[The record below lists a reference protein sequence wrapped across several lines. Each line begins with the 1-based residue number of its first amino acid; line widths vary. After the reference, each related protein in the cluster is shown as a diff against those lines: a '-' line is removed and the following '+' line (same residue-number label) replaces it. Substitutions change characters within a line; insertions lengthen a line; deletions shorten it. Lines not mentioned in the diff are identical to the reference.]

1 MKSIELSR
9 LAWNESS
16 LLRRAPHCTS
26 QLFAQH
32 ELNQLS
38 STRESRGQETE
49 RFVLKIVIRDPLTM
63 IEDGGMY
70 FTRNFKN
77 SRFPPSLSASVS
89 LKGKNFLRLTSKLCQ
104 VLEDFLTSILLNF
117 RAAFPVAVHRLQ
129 PFPFYC
135 QGQKQYFCW
144 VQNRRAT
151 ELYAAICWYPLTNHI
166 TEPLI
171 EWGNM
176 TV

>member
-63 IEDGGMY
+63 IEEDGMY

-77 SRFPPSLSASVS
+77 SRFPPSLSAFSIGVS
-89 LKGKNFLRLTSKLCQ
+89 KG
-104 VLEDFLTSILLNF
+104 
-117 RAAFPVAVHRLQ
+117 
-129 PFPFYC
+129 
-135 QGQKQYFCW
+135 
-144 VQNRRAT
+144 
-151 ELYAAICWYPLTNHI
+151 
-166 TEPLI
+166 
-171 EWGNM
+171 
-176 TV
+176 